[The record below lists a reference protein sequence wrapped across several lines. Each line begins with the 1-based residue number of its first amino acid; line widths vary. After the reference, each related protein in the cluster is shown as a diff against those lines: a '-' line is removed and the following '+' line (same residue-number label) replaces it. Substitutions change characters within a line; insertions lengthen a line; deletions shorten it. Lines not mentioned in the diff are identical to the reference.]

1 MHIRK
6 QDRDALKGLSILMAE
21 GLRIAWKDARGKDL
35 TAADEKRLK
44 AAKKR
49 ARDLGV
55 S

>member
-6 QDRDALKGLSILMAE
+6 QDRDAARGIALLLAE
-21 GLRIAWKDARGKDL
+21 GLRIAWKDMRGKEI
-35 TAADEKRLK
+35 TDEDDKRL
-44 AAKKR
+44 AEVKKR